1 MYKNRIIS
9 EYLYMNDEAKIYILF
24 INPHAL
30 SCILYKYKRGRAK

>member
-30 SCILYKYKRGRAK
+30 YSILYKRGRAK